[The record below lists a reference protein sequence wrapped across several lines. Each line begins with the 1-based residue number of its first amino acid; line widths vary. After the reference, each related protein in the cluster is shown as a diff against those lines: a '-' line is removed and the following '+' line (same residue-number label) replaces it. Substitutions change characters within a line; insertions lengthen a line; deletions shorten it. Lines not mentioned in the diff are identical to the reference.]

1 MNYVTKL
8 VERLGRK
15 PQVTIVPGKP
25 ASASAGA
32 SSDKPVQVRAAK
44 TRP

>member
-8 VERLGRK
+8 VERLTRK

-25 ASASAGA
+25 ASPSARANG
-32 SSDKPVQVRAAK
+32 DKPVQARAAK